1 VLDSHASS
9 LKTDQVLAELA
20 RVLSPYV
27 GATMAEAS
35 TRAHCQKLGLVG
47 PTVDSQQVEALIAKL
62 GSGLAVFV
70 GRQKSVAIVE
80 EMRRALA
87 AAGGSA

>member
-1 VLDSHASS
+1 
-9 LKTDQVLAELA
+9 LKTDKVLAELA

-35 TRAHCQKLGLVG
+35 TRAHCQKLGLTG
-47 PTVDSQQVEALIAKL
+47 PTVDGPQVEALIAKL
-62 GSGLAVFV
+62 GTGLTVFV
-70 GRQKSVAIVE
+70 GRQKSVAVVE

-87 AAGGSA
+87 ALGGSA

>member
-1 VLDSHASS
+1 M
-9 LKTDQVLAELA
+9 KTDQVLAELA

-35 TRAHCQKLGLVG
+35 TRAHCQKLGLTG
-47 PTVDSQQVEALIAKL
+47 PTLDGAQAETLIAKL

-70 GRQKSVAIVE
+70 GRQKSAVVVE
-80 EMRRALA
+80 EMRKALA